1 MALPAHPALR
11 RSIEL
16 FPASSGDVY
25 LLRTD
30 GAGDVVIRSPGEVER
45 ALLETLAAGGPVAG
59 PAHTVQRTLEQLD
72 ELGVLEDRGRSGAG
86 RLDPEELERYDRQL
100 AYFAESATPER
111 DEFDMQ
117 ARLRA
122 ATVVL
127 IGVGGLGS
135 WALAAL
141 ACAGLGRL
149 VAVDDDDV
157 ALSNLNRQLLYR
169 RGDVGRRKVAAA
181 ADAIAAFDPGL
192 ALEPVCERVG
202 SPEDVARLA
211 RGADF
216 VVETA
221 DSPPHEIGR
230 WINTGCAELG
240 IPHISAGQFP
250 PLVRIGP
257 TYAPGRSACLE
268 CQERAIRREFPL
280 FDELVEHRKR
290 ASMPDATLGAAS
302 GLVGSLLAMEVVHH
316 LTGIRPPAT
325 LGSALIFDLQT
336 FEVRREPIERDP
348 SCPVCRPSEA
358 QPLAGKPPATGRNG
372 RDLDV

>member
-1 MALPAHPALR
+1 MAAPAHPALR

-16 FPASSGDVY
+16 FPASTGDVY

-30 GAGDVVIRSPGEVER
+30 GAGDLVIRSPGDAER
-45 ALLETLAAGGPVAG
+45 TLLDALAGGARPPHRL
-59 PAHTVQRTLEQLD
+59 PAALQATLRQLD
-72 ELGVLEDRGRSGAG
+72 ELGLLEDRRSAG
-86 RLDPEELERYDRQL
+86 PRLDEEELERYDRQL
-100 AYFAESATPER
+100 AYFAESATPGR

-117 ARLRA
+117 VSLRE
-122 ATVVL
+122 ATVVV

-141 ACAGLGRL
+141 ACAGVGRL
-149 VAVDDDDV
+149 VAVDDDEV

-169 RGDVGRRKVAAA
+169 RSDVGRRKVAAA
-181 ADAIAAFDPGL
+181 ADAVAAFDPDL
-192 ALEPVCERVG
+192 RFEPVCERVRG
-202 SPEDVARLA
+202 PDDVTRLA

-230 WINTGCAELG
+230 WINAACVQLG
-240 IPHISAGQFP
+240 LPHVSAGQFP

-257 TYAPGRSACLE
+257 TYVPGETACLE

-290 ASMPDATLGAAS
+290 ASLPDATLGAAS
-302 GLVGSLLAMEVVHH
+302 GLIGSLLAMEVIHH
-316 LTGIRPPAT
+316 LTGICPPAA
-325 LGSALIFDLQT
+325 LGSALIFDLRT
-336 FEVRREPIERDP
+336 FTTRREPVERDP
-348 SCPVCRPSEA
+348 SCPLCGPGPTR
-358 QPLAGKPPATGRNG
+358 ATA
-372 RDLDV
+372 